1 MSKVRPSVS
10 IFWCIKASKIKV
22 SLGQGEK
29 PKDNFIILPFKL
41 NKMEIRVLYEDNHL
55 IAVNKPAGWLVQGD
69 ATGDTTLA
77 DWVKVYIKNRYQ
89 KPGDVFLGII
99 HRLDRPVSGV
109 VVFARTSKGLE
120 RMNALF
126 RDRKVQKTYLAI
138 TMQRPSPL
146 SGHLKH
152 YLVKDHERNVAKAYD
167 RLSNRSKGAK
177 ESDLDYELV
186 GELGGHFLI
195 RVNPIT
201 GRPHQI
207 RVQLGKMGWPIRGDV
222 KYGFP
227 QLNKDLSIHLHCHQ
241 LAFEHPIQKKPIVI
255 TAKPPKE
262 QIWGMFSI

>member
-1 MSKVRPSVS
+1 MD
-10 IFWCIKASKIKV
+10 I
-22 SLGQGEK
+22 Q
-29 PKDNFIILPFKL
+29 
-41 NKMEIRVLYEDNHL
+41 VLYEDNHL

-120 RMNALF
+120 RMNRLF
-126 RDRKVQKTYLAI
+126 RERKIEKTYYAI
-138 TMQRPSPL
+138 TSERPDPL
-146 SGHLKH
+146 SGHLVH
-152 YLVKDHERNVAKAYD
+152 FITKDRERNVAKAYD

-177 ESDLDYELV
+177 KSELDYEMI
-186 GELGGHFLI
+186 GGLGGHYLLK
-195 RVNPIT
+195 VNPLT

-207 RVQLGKMGWPIRGDV
+207 RVQLAKKGWPIRGDI

-227 QLNKDLSIHLHCHQ
+227 RPNQDLSIHLHAYQ
-241 LAFEHPIQKKPIVI
+241 LRFEHPVKKVPVVI
-255 TAKPPKE
+255 TAVPPSD
-262 QIWGMFSI
+262 QVWDMFDIHSD